1 MLTRILCRQPNS
13 KKFLIQLFL
22 VLVQVCYSYCNK
34 YEILTN
40 SISEPKQS
48 VFAKRR
54 NLKQSENEKKQ
65 KLNTEAVGEIV
76 ERNLFEKFE
85 EISETLSKNLVEDHG
100 FPKAQVINTRSFHHI
115 PGKSLFSQLMDTS
128 IKSSEI
134 MESES
139 FLESNQA
146 STSQKEK
153 KLNDIHQENLEVL
166 NRMSEVEILEE
177 QEKLLSSMDPKMV
190 AFLRSKNPSLATKAP
205 IAVEKCL
212 EEEVSANPENLPAL
226 EFLKDESSQKWLHFD
241 IFEPEKLEWTKNIDE
256 TFANLKEGELYEA
269 RFDWKGFLLPYIND
283 KSTEEPDNVKDDREL
298 YLHGDDPHRPG
309 YSLKE
314 LFRLARAN
322 VLQQRVSAINAIAG
336 IINIYNQ
343 GYYDGILEL
352 PMSKT
357 FFFLRVA
364 MDENTPSI
372 VEVSSKALA
381 YLFYNDTDE
390 TLLDIAYETKNGMQ
404 QPILDNQKVSSA
416 GNASDEAGFDLESS
430 LKNLTLDEGRK
441 VFESNVEDLVDD
453 TEEDPDKIND
463 FHLAE
468 VNLVECLMRTN
479 IIERISYILT
489 ITNPNDV
496 TINSCVKILI
506 RLARTSKNFALK
518 ILNKNNLIEQ
528 LILNFLPSIEEGEN
542 HLYLNV

>member
-1 MLTRILCRQPNS
+1 MKQP
-13 KKFLIQLFL
+13 
-22 VLVQVCYSYCNK
+22 
-34 YEILTN
+34 
-40 SISEPKQS
+40 
-48 VFAKRR
+48 
-54 NLKQSENEKKQ
+54 ENDKKQ
-65 KLNTEAVGEIV
+65 KLNAEAVGDIV
-76 ERNLFEKFE
+76 ERNVFETFK
-85 EISETLSKNLVEDHG
+85 EISTTSTENSIEDQG
-100 FPKAQVINTRSFHHI
+100 FPKAQAIDTRSFQNI
-115 PGKSLFSQLMDTS
+115 PGKSIFSQLMD
-128 IKSSEI
+128 SSMRSTEN
-134 MESES
+134 METES
-139 FLESNQA
+139 LLESNEA
-146 STSQKEK
+146 STSQNENN
-153 KLNDIHQENLEVL
+153 LDEIHQENLQVL
-166 NRMSEVEILEE
+166 NRMSKEEILEE
-177 QEKLLSSMDPKMV
+177 QEKLLNSMDPKMIE
-190 AFLRSKNPSLATKAP
+190 FLRSKNPVLAPRAP
-205 IAVEKCL
+205 KPVEKPIEKI
-212 EEEVSANPENLPAL
+212 EENPENLPSL

-283 KSTEEPDNVKDDREL
+283 KSTEEPSNIKDDREL

-390 TLLDIAYETKNGMQ
+390 TLLDIAYETRNGMQ
-404 QPILDNQKVSSA
+404 QPILDNQKVSTA
-416 GNASDEAGFDLESS
+416 GNTIDEAGFDLESS

-453 TEEDPDKIND
+453 SEEDPDKIND

-496 TINSCVKILI
+496 TINSCIKILI
-506 RLARTSKNFALK
+506 RLARTSRNFALK
-518 ILNKNNLIEQ
+518 ILNKHNLIEQ
-528 LILNFLPSIEEGEN
+528 LILDFLPSIEEGKN
-542 HLYLNV
+542 LM